1 MGLRVCGPRYVSCS
15 CLLFC
20 ALARSVQ
27 MWEAVKASAC
37 SAVRV
42 CSKRPAVPV
51 GCKRHLCSY
60 SRLSSAW
67 RRCGCQLM
75 SLVSRSIRLCR
86 PGLPLRSSL
95 CAFVAHALVQF
106 SSPVLSYWR
115 RLAST
120 VCLHFP
126 TTVRCDRGC
135 LSGRCAVCAQHRPPA
150 TDYGDSHV
158 LACSCGQT
166 CVCVFILPCVAVFVC
181 LAVRGHLAHCFEG
194 PPPSSFRCLHGCC
207 RGASLRTLSCL
218 RVLSRG
224 GVCFPWRPHRAASA
238 CTTLLPNLLY
248 AVRCPLA
255 VDCASA
261 RATEYMRLRSYL
273 APCRFSWSASLT
285 VRGHLAR
292 CFALCPPPCSRVSLC
307 ALSCLRVWAR
317 RLPSLRRCGAPVCA
331 ARAQALCKRGLPLRC
346 AVVASLLAPRAF
358 KLRAVGSCLA

>member
-135 LSGRCAVCAQHRPPA
+135 LSGRCAVCAQHLRPPLIMETRTCLLA
-150 TDYGDSHV
+150 AVGRHASAFLSYPV
-158 LACSCGQT
+158 LLYSYASRCVGTWRIVLKGHRPHLFGACMGVAEAPRSVRCRA
-166 CVCVFILPCVAVFVC
+166 CVCSAAAGFAF
-181 LAVRGHLAHCFEG
+181 RGGRTG
-194 PPPSSFRCLHGCC
+194 PPARAPHCCLIFCTLC
-207 RGASLRTLSCL
+207 AARSPLTVLVRALLSTCACVLILR
-218 RVLSRG
+218 RV
-224 GVCFPWRPHRAASA
+224 ASA
-238 CTTLLPNLLY
+238 GPHHSLCVGTWLVVLPF
-248 AVRCPLA
+248 APPLA
-255 VDCASA
+255 VASHSVRYRACASG
-261 RATEYMRLRSYL
+261 RD
-273 APCRFSWSASLT
+273 
-285 VRGHLAR
+285 
-292 CFALCPPPCSRVSLC
+292 VS
-307 ALSCLRVWAR
+307 
-317 RLPSLRRCGAPVCA
+317 
-331 ARAQALCKRGLPLRC
+331 LRC
-346 AVVASLLAPRAF
+346 AVVAPLFARRALRHCASEAFLFAAPLWHPC
-358 KLRAVGSCLA
+358 LRHARSSSVLWAAV